1 MYNSEDDDMEVDAS
15 KFSKPSN
22 RSSTQKPKYRR
33 DEESDDDDDDDAP
46 NEKLMLSMKELKVR

>member
-1 MYNSEDDDMEVDAS
+1 MYDSEDDDMEVNAS

-22 RSSTQKPKYRR
+22 RSSVQKPKYRR
-33 DEESDDDDDDDAP
+33 DEESDDDDDDAP